1 MLDPLLVGSA
11 CLPACLLCCHHS
23 RYVQFCESY
32 EENGKQLQMVVQDAC
47 QIGGPHLEYDDYAK
61 AKVALDSAKAAMSTL
76 SEENRALTERLAAV
90 EKEKRQLLERL
101 RGTM

>member
-1 MLDPLLVGSA
+1 M
-11 CLPACLLCCHHS
+11 
-23 RYVQFCESY
+23 QFCESY

>member
-1 MLDPLLVGSA
+1 LLHSLPAGSV
-11 CLPACLLCCHHS
+11 CLLACLLCCPHS